1 MGGAIPGQVILGCIR
16 EVVDESLFPEKSQNG
31 EVLCKLPKVRNSVVL
46 PNRDACQLQ
55 P

>member
-16 EVVDESLFPEKSQNG
+16 EVVDESLFPEKLQNW

-46 PNRDACQLQ
+46 PGRDACELQ